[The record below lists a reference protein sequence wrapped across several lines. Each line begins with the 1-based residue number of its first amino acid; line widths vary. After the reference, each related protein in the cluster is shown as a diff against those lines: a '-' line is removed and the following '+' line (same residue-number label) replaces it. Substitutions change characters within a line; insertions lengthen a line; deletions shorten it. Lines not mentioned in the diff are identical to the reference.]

1 MHYYYRRIHL
11 HFHFSANTC
20 TAGQKGVCRCSVL
33 LSSTVEYLEY
43 IEFAACVTVKHTI
56 VWAQK
61 TNKSKIERFICV
73 STSMKII
80 WNGSIAASHAPFLWA
95 NYFASFI
102 PSWVWIHSQLL
113 ATLSIC
119 PRVRKKNA
127 NNKNVKR
134 KKSKRGQIKWNGMRI
149 TSAYIF
155 HGI

>member
-1 MHYYYRRIHL
+1 MYYYYRRIHL

-20 TAGQKGVCRCSVL
+20 TAGRKGVCRCSFL
-33 LSSTVEYLEY
+33 LPSTVEYLEY

-56 VWAQK
+56 VWK

-102 PSWVWIHSQLL
+102 PSWVWIHIQLL

-119 PRVRKKNA
+119 PRVRKKEKN

-134 KKSKRGQIKWNGMRI
+134 KKSEREQIKWNGMR
-149 TSAYIF
+149 TYIF